1 MQVIQDDD
9 GKQGLNQEIPLSQSS
24 EMEEYCPRTND
35 LFVAFDKKTN
45 ELVTNT
51 KIYSE
56 YDVQR
61 AMEDLTFTSHV
72 SQELKE
78 IFDDKFS
85 AYRNSLSEMNKIAP
99 KVISQT
105 LETTVN
111 RFFES
116 VDHQIK
122 YVETSVLE
130 KIQSSTNLKELEE
143 LLNQEKGTFGLDLEK
158 IYEQNRIEIEN
169 CVQKGS
175 YSAVV
180 QKKDHYE
187 NLIRQMNNQN
197 EKM

>member
-1 MQVIQDDD
+1 
-9 GKQGLNQEIPLSQSS
+9 
-24 EMEEYCPRTND
+24 MEEYCPKTND

-51 KIYSE
+51 RIYSE

-78 IFDDKFS
+78 IFDEKFA
-85 AYRNSLSEMNKIAP
+85 AYKGSLLEMNKIAP

-122 YVETSVLE
+122 FVETSVLE

-143 LLNQEKGTFGLDLEK
+143 LLN
-158 IYEQNRIEIEN
+158 
-169 CVQKGS
+169 
-175 YSAVV
+175 
-180 QKKDHYE
+180 
-187 NLIRQMNNQN
+187 
-197 EKM
+197 